1 MPGPLSAPNG
11 NGHLCNRSPQD
22 SARINTGKTALKK
35 KQIERHEIISIRKQQ
50 KMSRARLEREN
61 ES

>member
-11 NGHLCNRSPQD
+11 NGHLCNRTPKD
-22 SARINTGKTALKK
+22 NERVNTGKTDLKRGK
-35 KQIERHEIISIRKQQ
+35 IKHVRKR
-50 KMSRARLEREN
+50 SYVTRAERERQE